1 MALLLALALLAGC
14 QSNGAAQRSGDSS
27 LAIAGL
33 EQTPA
38 GEHELVLAIR
48 LARPLRQALE
58 SGVPLTFRL
67 DLDSGSARHSHW
79 RELRFAPLSRRYQIH
94 EPATGYR
101 RSYDSRA
108 AALTALERWP
118 VELAGSA
125 TDRGRA
131 YLADRSPSGGANGNA
146 GDPGTE
152 ADSSFPASIK
162 ARVRLDTARLP
173 APLVLPALFYRDW
186 QLDSGRWHAG
196 QA

>member
-1 MALLLALALLAGC
+1 MPYWKNTEPAGHRRLCLVLLALALLAGC
-14 QSNGAAQRSGDSS
+14 RNADTGPAAGTDVSQ
-27 LAIAGL
+27 LAIIGVARS
-33 EQTPA
+33 PA
-38 GEHELVLAIR
+38 GGQELLLAIR

-67 DLDSGSARHSHW
+67 DLDSGSGRHSHW

-94 EPATGYR
+94 DPATGYR

-118 VELAGSA
+118 LSPAMPAHPPGAG
-125 TDRGRA
+125 T
-131 YLADRSPSGGANGNA
+131 
-146 GDPGTE
+146 
-152 ADSSFPASIK
+152 PAPAWQ
-162 ARVRLDTARLP
+162 ARVRLDTVRLP
-173 APLVLPALFYRDW
+173 APLVLPALFWRSW

>member
-1 MALLLALALLAGC
+1 MVFWKSADRPRYRLPAVLLAALLAAMALLAGC
-14 QSNGAAQRSGDSS
+14 RTGDTGDTVAAADASH
-27 LAIAGL
+27 LAIIGV
-33 EQTPA
+33 QHTPS
-38 GEHELVLAIR
+38 GGPHLVLAIR

-67 DLDSGSARHSHW
+67 DLDTASGRHSHW

-94 EPATGYR
+94 DPATGYR

-118 VELAGSA
+118 VASQAVAGQ
-125 TDRGRA
+125 D
-131 YLADRSPSGGANGNA
+131 ANDN
-146 GDPGTE
+146 E
-152 ADSSFPASIK
+152 APAPWQ

-173 APLVLPALFYRDW
+173 APLVLPALFDRDW

-196 QA
+196 RA